1 MKKRFR
7 IATVAGAVSLGLLTA
22 GQANA
27 AAPDCNTPKQINIKD
42 AQAAQNINVD
52 ELLKK
57 FNAQGQSAQAA
68 APQQETQAPE
78 QAEAAPQE
86 QAQAP
91 EQAEAAPQ
99 EQAQAPEQAEAA
111 PQEQAQAPEQSEEAK
126 APEQTQQNTKAQQS
140 ENTDK
145 AEQTK
150 DASQFEQ
157 KVVDLVNQE
166 REKQGL
172 KPLTLNK
179 KLSDV
184 ARTKSKDMMDKGY
197 FDHNSPTYGSPF
209 DMMKQFGIEYTTAGE
224 NIAKGQQSP
233 EDVMN
238 AWMNSDG
245 HRKNILNPDF
255 TEIGVGYV
263 KGDTTYWT
271 QQFIGK

>member
-57 FNAQGQSAQAA
+57 FNAQGQSAQA
-68 APQQETQAPE
+68 
-78 QAEAAPQE
+78 
-86 QAQAP
+86 
-91 EQAEAAPQ
+91 AAPQ

>member
-27 AAPDCNTPKQINIKD
+27 AAPDCNTPKQITIKD

-68 APQQETQAPE
+68 APQQETQAPD

-91 EQAEAAPQ
+91 D
-99 EQAQAPEQAEAA
+99 
-111 PQEQAQAPEQSEEAK
+111 QSEEAK

-166 REKQGL
+166 RQKQGL

>member
-68 APQQETQAPE
+68 APQQETQAPD

-86 QAQAP
+86 QAK
-91 EQAEAAPQ
+91 
-99 EQAQAPEQAEAA
+99 
-111 PQEQAQAPEQSEEAK
+111 APEQSEEAK

-184 ARTKSKDMMDKGY
+184 ARTKSKDMMEKGY

-233 EDVMN
+233 EEVMN

>member
-27 AAPDCNTPKQINIKD
+27 AAPDCNTPKQITIKD

-68 APQQETQAPE
+68 APQQETQAPD
-78 QAEAAPQE
+78 
-86 QAQAP
+86 
-91 EQAEAAPQ
+91 
-99 EQAQAPEQAEAA
+99 QAEAA

-179 KLSDV
+179 ELSDV

>member
-27 AAPDCNTPKQINIKD
+27 AAPDCNTPKQITIKD

-86 QAQAP
+86 QAQA
-91 EQAEAAPQ
+91 
-99 EQAQAPEQAEAA
+99 QAPEK
-111 PQEQAQAPEQSEEAK
+111 SEEAK

>member
-27 AAPDCNTPKQINIKD
+27 AAPDCNTPKQITIKD

-57 FNAQGQSAQAA
+57 FNAQGQSAQA
-68 APQQETQAPE
+68 
-78 QAEAAPQE
+78 
-86 QAQAP
+86 
-91 EQAEAAPQ
+91 
-99 EQAQAPEQAEAA
+99 AA

-166 REKQGL
+166 RQKQGL

>member
-27 AAPDCNTPKQINIKD
+27 AAPDCNTPKQITIKD

-57 FNAQGQSAQAA
+57 FNAQGQSAQAE
-68 APQQETQAPE
+68 APQQET
-78 QAEAAPQE
+78 
-86 QAQAP
+86 
-91 EQAEAAPQ
+91 
-99 EQAQAPEQAEAA
+99 QAPEQAEAA

-145 AEQTK
+145 AEQAK

-166 REKQGL
+166 RQKQGL

>member
-1 MKKRFR
+1 MRFR

-27 AAPDCNTPKQINIKD
+27 AAPDCNTPKQITIKD

-68 APQQETQAPE
+68 APQQETQAPD
-78 QAEAAPQE
+78 
-86 QAQAP
+86 
-91 EQAEAAPQ
+91 
-99 EQAQAPEQAEAA
+99 QAEAA

-166 REKQGL
+166 RQKQGL

-184 ARTKSKDMMDKGY
+184 ARAKSKDMMDKGY

>member
-91 EQAEAAPQ
+91 K
-99 EQAQAPEQAEAA
+99 
-111 PQEQAQAPEQSEEAK
+111 QSEEAK

>member
-27 AAPDCNTPKQINIKD
+27 AAPDCNTPKQITIKD

-91 EQAEAAPQ
+91 EK
-99 EQAQAPEQAEAA
+99 
-111 PQEQAQAPEQSEEAK
+111 SEEAK

-145 AEQTK
+145 SEQTK

>member
-27 AAPDCNTPKQINIKD
+27 AAPDCNTPKQITIKD

-68 APQQETQAPE
+68 APQQE
-78 QAEAAPQE
+78 
-86 QAQAP
+86 AQAP
-91 EQAEAAPQ
+91 D
-99 EQAQAPEQAEAA
+99 QAEAA

>member
-27 AAPDCNTPKQINIKD
+27 AAPDCNTPKQITIKD

-68 APQQETQAPE
+68 APQQETKAPE

-86 QAQAP
+86 
-91 EQAEAAPQ
+91 
-99 EQAQAPEQAEAA
+99 
-111 PQEQAQAPEQSEEAK
+111 QAPEQSEEAK

>member
-86 QAQAP
+86 QT
-91 EQAEAAPQ
+91 
-99 EQAQAPEQAEAA
+99 
-111 PQEQAQAPEQSEEAK
+111 QAPEQSEEAK

>member
-27 AAPDCNTPKQINIKD
+27 AAPDCNTPKQITIKD

-91 EQAEAAPQ
+91 EK
-99 EQAQAPEQAEAA
+99 
-111 PQEQAQAPEQSEEAK
+111 SEEAK
-126 APEQTQQNTKAQQS
+126 APEQTQQNTKARQS

>member
-57 FNAQGQSAQAA
+57 FNAQGQSAQAT
-68 APQQETQAPE
+68 APQQET
-78 QAEAAPQE
+78 
-86 QAQAP
+86 
-91 EQAEAAPQ
+91 
-99 EQAQAPEQAEAA
+99 QAPEQAEAA

-145 AEQTK
+145 SEQTK

>member
-68 APQQETQAPE
+68 APQQETQAPD
-78 QAEAAPQE
+78 
-86 QAQAP
+86 
-91 EQAEAAPQ
+91 
-99 EQAQAPEQAEAA
+99 QAEAA

-145 AEQTK
+145 TEQTK

-263 KGDTTYWT
+263 KGDTAYWT

>member
-68 APQQETQAPE
+68 APQQETQAPD
-78 QAEAAPQE
+78 QAEAAPKE
-86 QAQAP
+86 QAK
-91 EQAEAAPQ
+91 
-99 EQAQAPEQAEAA
+99 
-111 PQEQAQAPEQSEEAK
+111 APEQSEQTK
-126 APEQTQQNTKAQQS
+126 APEQTQQNTKFQQS

-145 AEQTK
+145 SEQTK

-179 KLSDV
+179 ELSDV

>member
-68 APQQETQAPE
+68 APQQETK
-78 QAEAAPQE
+78 
-86 QAQAP
+86 
-91 EQAEAAPQ
+91 
-99 EQAQAPEQAEAA
+99 APEQAEAA

>member
-68 APQQETQAPE
+68 APQQETQAS
-78 QAEAAPQE
+78 
-86 QAQAP
+86 
-91 EQAEAAPQ
+91 
-99 EQAQAPEQAEAA
+99 EQAEAA

>member
-68 APQQETQAPE
+68 ALQQET
-78 QAEAAPQE
+78 
-86 QAQAP
+86 
-91 EQAEAAPQ
+91 
-99 EQAQAPEQAEAA
+99 QAPEQAEAA

>member
-68 APQQETQAPE
+68 APQQETQAPD
-78 QAEAAPQE
+78 
-86 QAQAP
+86 
-91 EQAEAAPQ
+91 
-99 EQAQAPEQAEAA
+99 QAEAA

-145 AEQTK
+145 IEQTK

>member
-27 AAPDCNTPKQINIKD
+27 AAPDCNTPKQITIKD

-91 EQAEAAPQ
+91 EQS
-99 EQAQAPEQAEAA
+99 EQAQ
-111 PQEQAQAPEQSEEAK
+111 

-172 KPLTLNK
+172 KSLTLNK

>member
-68 APQQETQAPE
+68 APQQQT
-78 QAEAAPQE
+78 
-86 QAQAP
+86 
-91 EQAEAAPQ
+91 
-99 EQAQAPEQAEAA
+99 
-111 PQEQAQAPEQSEEAK
+111 QAPEQSEEAK